1 MSNWSATPDAFPLG
15 LAKLSQDTGWKYV
28 AHNRYWST
36 ANVCKVAALPRF
48 PTSRLANP
56 DCVTIAD
63 AKQNGGDFEFIIEKG
78 GKAIPTT
85 QRFWDYLMR
94 VSKEWGMAVYEQD
107 WLHNECK
114 IVILSRFV
122 AVRLANPKSITISG
136 EGLNAT
142 LSSATLSTD
151 WLHQMGAAATKAG
164 VTVQYCMVRAQSSL
178 DSDRKACSSNPLW
191 NLVSLRVSSL
201 ALVRCLSGSRFV
213 AQAYGRHTIAS
224 AEIPAVNQIRASDD
238 YATGDK
244 LDDHD
249 PNNAN
254 LYVGMSS
261 MLAAALGLAPSKD
274 VSEHAHTSYAT
285 CCRLQTAACRLSQEL
300 FALSLLDSQLL
311 PRLTTARAALT

>member
-114 IVILSRFV
+114 IVTLSRFV

-136 EGLNAT
+136 GFRTPRAIQERMRFRWRETRCSMGVASCNSRLYRSWRCCGA
-142 LSSATLSTD
+142 STG
-151 WLHQMGAAATKAG
+151 H
-164 VTVQYCMVRAQSSL
+164 
-178 DSDRKACSSNPLW
+178 
-191 NLVSLRVSSL
+191 
-201 ALVRCLSGSRFV
+201 
-213 AQAYGRHTIAS
+213 
-224 AEIPAVNQIRASDD
+224 
-238 YATGDK
+238 
-244 LDDHD
+244 
-249 PNNAN
+249 
-254 LYVGMSS
+254 
-261 MLAAALGLAPSKD
+261 
-274 VSEHAHTSYAT
+274 
-285 CCRLQTAACRLSQEL
+285 
-300 FALSLLDSQLL
+300 
-311 PRLTTARAALT
+311 

>member
-1 MSNWSATPDAFPLG
+1 
-15 LAKLSQDTGWKYV
+15 
-28 AHNRYWST
+28 
-36 ANVCKVAALPRF
+36 
-48 PTSRLANP
+48 
-56 DCVTIAD
+56 
-63 AKQNGGDFEFIIEKG
+63 
-78 GKAIPTT
+78 
-85 QRFWDYLMR
+85 
-94 VSKEWGMAVYEQD
+94 
-107 WLHNECK
+107 
-114 IVILSRFV
+114 
-122 AVRLANPKSITISG
+122 
-136 EGLNAT
+136 
-142 LSSATLSTD
+142 
-151 WLHQMGAAATKAG
+151 MGAAATKAG

-201 ALVRCLSGSRFV
+201 ALVRCLSGSCFV

-274 VSEHAHTSYAT
+274 VSDMLMLLTQHVAD
-285 CCRLQTAACRLSQEL
+285 CRLLLVDCLKSCLRFLSWIPSC
-300 FALSLLDSQLL
+300 FLD
-311 PRLTTARAALT
+311 